1 MPFIPGIQLP
11 EMNPYPQPGSV
22 LVMDN
27 CNTHKS
33 DTVHEAVEAAG
44 MLLWSFYSLDVY

>member
-1 MPFIPGIQLP
+1 
-11 EMNPYPQPGSV
+11 MNPYPQPRSV

-33 DTVHEAVEAAG
+33 DAVREAVEAAG
-44 MLLWSFYSLDVY
+44 MFLWSFCSSDVY